1 MLLVKPPG
9 ASAAA
14 DKGSGTTTLFSLA
27 TLPLGGI
34 GNWFFDLFGGS
45 ISALAAYTVAVGIR
59 AQSGVEGIIKLFHRL
74 FATDRV
80 MATASELED
89 VEAELR
95 SCKSG
100 CPPAEKLSRYLKIV
114 SPFMPC
120 V

>member
-45 ISALAAYTVAVGIR
+45 ISALAAYTVGMR
-59 AQSGVEGIIKLFHRL
+59 AQSGVDGIIN
-74 FATDRV
+74 
-80 MATASELED
+80 
-89 VEAELR
+89 
-95 SCKSG
+95 
-100 CPPAEKLSRYLKIV
+100 
-114 SPFMPC
+114 
-120 V
+120 